1 MFSVIIIC
9 SSAMVLMVS
18 LHYGTVLYFV
28 ACMAICKGLL
38 GCTHPPHSTW
48 VGRDLGRKLVN
59 FLPQSHQALKD
70 FFCCVDFVMAS
81 GKLKCSA
88 DCTYVLSWPI
98 SVHKDLANI
107 LKENQLYKGLFM
119 IKKNPNNRD
128 TSASRRRYALA

>member
-1 MFSVIIIC
+1 
-9 SSAMVLMVS
+9 
-18 LHYGTVLYFV
+18 
-28 ACMAICKGLL
+28 MAICKGLL

-107 LKENQLYKGLFM
+107 
-119 IKKNPNNRD
+119 IKRKSIVQRVVYDKKKSQQP
-128 TSASRRRYALA
+128 RYISL